1 MEKTDMNTDTDN
13 KEKTP
18 NQLPQ
23 TEELLKLACEMFA
36 KKLRV
41 SNQKL
46 TYDGTGKITYSRM
59 R

>member
-1 MEKTDMNTDTDN
+1 MNTDTEK
-13 KEKTP
+13 KEKNP